1 MKMLVISPCSS
12 TQKHSELPNRLE
24 PADFTSSER
33 LARRIKELDKYK
45 EPAAEMYEGREHE
58 EIMEGLRKIRNCYGR
73 EVVDLSI
80 ISTGYGLIDECCT
93 IVPYDVPNNTSPVL
107 NGVGRGKLHQDVEKL
122 IKDYDLVFFLLGE
135 TYVRALQLPFN
146 VPDTVT
152 QVFLIFTRT
161 TGYRSLIPECLQNCE
176 AIELHAHEFRSGYTA
191 KGLVFKKLCEAACR
205 DGFQVFEQVK
215 QDPQR
220 LLEIVRR

>member
-12 TQKHSELPNRLE
+12 TQKHSELSNRLE

-33 LARRIKELDKYK
+33 LARRMKELDKYK

-58 EIMEGLRKIRNCYGR
+58 EIMEGLRKIRNCYGK

-80 ISTGYGLIDECCT
+80 ISTGYGLIDECCA
-93 IVPYDVPNNTSPVL
+93 IAPYDVPNNTSPVL
-107 NGVGRGKLHQDVEKL
+107 NGNGRSKLHEDVEKL

-135 TYVRALQLPFN
+135 KYLKALQLPFN

-152 QVFLIFTRT
+152 QIFLIFTRT
-161 TGYRSLIPECLQNCE
+161 SGYRKLIPESLQNCE
-176 AIELHAHEFRSGYTA
+176 AVEMHAREFRSGYTA
-191 KGLVFKKLCEAACR
+191 KGLVFNRLCEAACC

-220 LLEIVRR
+220 LLEIIRR